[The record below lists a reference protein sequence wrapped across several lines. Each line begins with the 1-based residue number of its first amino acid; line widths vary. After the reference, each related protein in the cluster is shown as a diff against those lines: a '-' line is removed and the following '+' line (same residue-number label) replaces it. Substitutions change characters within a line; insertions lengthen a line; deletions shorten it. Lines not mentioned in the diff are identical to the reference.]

1 VSNPRPD
8 QQLESAIYKGF
19 VRHRRFTPQRHEFDY
34 PLFMMLLKLDEI
46 PDLLQRFWQLGS
58 RMWSWAR
65 FRRADYLGSAD
76 EDLADAVRCKIATL
90 ADLAEHDCRGDVYL
104 LCHLRY
110 FGIYFSPLN
119 LYYLKQDGQFRFM
132 LAEVSNTPWN
142 QRHYYLVDLEQPVPH
157 AKAFH
162 VSPFNPMQQT
172 YQWRITPPDAESGQC
187 LVHIAVQDQA
197 SRNTVFDATLSL
209 KRLGLN
215 QALLNRVLLKTPI
228 QTASVVV
235 GIYWQAL
242 KLFVKKV
249 PLHKHPGKAATSV
262 EISKE
267 GNL

>member
-1 VSNPRPD
+1 MSKTRPD
-8 QQLESAIYKGF
+8 QQTESAIYQGF
-19 VRHRRFTPQRHEFDY
+19 VRHRRFSPRRHEFDY

-46 PDLLQRFWQLGS
+46 PELLPRFWQLGS
-58 RMWSWAR
+58 RLWNWAR

-76 EDLADAVRCKIATL
+76 EDLEDAVRRKMATL
-90 ADLAEHDCRGDVYL
+90 AGLTEKDCQGDIYL

-119 LYYLKQDGQFRFM
+119 LYYLKQNGQFRYM

-142 QRHYYLVDLEQPVPH
+142 ERHYYLVELEKPAAH

-162 VSPFNPMQQT
+162 VSPFNPMQQR
-172 YQWRITPPDAESGQC
+172 YQWRIIPPELQSGQC
-187 LVHIAVQDQA
+187 LVHIAVEDD
-197 SRNTVFDATLSL
+197 STRDKVFDATLSL

-215 QALLNRVLLKTPI
+215 QSLLNRVLIKTPV

-242 KLFVKKV
+242 KLFLKKV
-249 PLHKHPGKAATSV
+249 PLHKHPAKAASSL

-267 GNL
+267 GKL